1 MSHTSFSS
9 FYPKKFP
16 NSFNEPY
23 IDVLSVLNKSV
34 NSLPVVHRC
43 MKLVAKLTN
52 HLNPDQTSVMTA
64 DKPVFTIAKQLQWQ
78 YPERFDQ
85 MFIML
90 GPLHI
95 KMAFMS
101 AIGDWITGNGSNRLE

>member
-1 MSHTSFSS
+1 
-9 FYPKKFP
+9 
-16 NSFNEPY
+16 
-23 IDVLSVLNKSV
+23 
-34 NSLPVVHRC
+34 